1 MKHEKIS
8 IKWKIFFYLLVF
20 TGILLTVLWLVQI
33 CYLDKFYKK
42 IKSQEAL
49 ELTSEVIAVLQS
61 DSQNIEEQI
70 DALAAQNNMI
80 VFVTDTD
87 GNTIYSAE
95 YIPNS
100 RLCEMP
106 QEMIQKLYEAAKSKG
121 GSTKLEFE
129 GDIGKNDFQNPQDVM
144 NPDAAADAAGAGNI
158 PDAADV
164 TGAGAENAPDAAAG
178 ATGAGNSPDAADV
191 AGAGAE
197 NAPGAAN
204 GAEQETAGMPVQN
217 GFMQNH
223 GQERIESVIYVN
235 VVSIDGSERILFVN
249 AQLTPVDATVNTLR
263 AELVWITV
271 IMIVLSLGI
280 ALLISR
286 KVSRSLIGLNAS
298 AKEMAG
304 GNFDVHFDGTDYR
317 EVAELSDTLN
327 MTARELG
334 KSERLRRELIANV
347 SHDLRTPLT
356 MIIAYAEVMRDL
368 PGENSPENVQVVIDE
383 AERLTNLVNDMLD
396 ISKLQAGVL
405 EKNVTV
411 YNLTESIQSVFARYN
426 KLKEQDGY
434 KIDFSYDQMVMVE
447 ADEYKIFQ
455 VIYNLVNNAINYTG
469 DDKQIWVR
477 QIVRE
482 DGYVRIEVTDSGE
495 GIAPEA
501 LPYVWDR
508 YYKVDKTH
516 KRAVMGTGL
525 GLSIVKNIL
534 ELHDARYGVESE
546 VGKGST
552 FWFEL
557 KVYQIV

>member
-8 IKWKIFFYLLVF
+8 IKWKIFLYLLVF
-20 TGILLTVLWLVQI
+20 VGILLVLLWLIQI
-33 CYLDKFYKK
+33 CYLDTLYKG
-42 IKSQEAL
+42 IRTRETEAF
-49 ELTSEVIAVLQS
+49 TSEVISVLQS
-61 DSQNIEEQI
+61 DSANIQEQI
-70 DALAAQNNMI
+70 DALAAQKNMI
-80 VFVTDTD
+80 VYVGDVE
-87 GNTIYSAE
+87 GNVIYSAE

-100 RLCEMP
+100 RLDSMSKEA
-106 QEMIQKLYEAAKSKG
+106 LLRFYEQAKKNGGAAKV
-121 GSTKLEFE
+121 EFE
-129 GDIGKNDFQNPQDVM
+129 GGISKVFADMAWHDMPAEEENPVGEGD
-144 NPDAAADAAGAGNI
+144 PADMDMPAG
-158 PDAADV
+158 V
-164 TGAGAENAPDAAAG
+164 
-178 ATGAGNSPDAADV
+178 
-191 AGAGAE
+191 
-197 NAPGAAN
+197 
-204 GAEQETAGMPVQN
+204 
-217 GFMQNH
+217 MQNH
-223 GQERIESVIYVN
+223 EQERAQSVIYANIVP
-235 VVSIDGSERILFVN
+235 IGGDDCILLVN

-263 AELVWITV
+263 VELVWITIV
-271 IMIVLSLGI
+271 MIVLSLVI

-286 KVSRSLIGLNAS
+286 QVSKSLIRINAS

-304 GNFDVHFDGTDYR
+304 GNLTVHFEGKDYR

-327 MTARELG
+327 MTARELE

-368 PGENSPENVQVVIDE
+368 PGENSPENLQVVIDE

-405 EKNVTV
+405 EKRTSV
-411 YNLTESIQSVFARYN
+411 YNLTESIESVLERYN
-426 KLKEQDGY
+426 KLKEQEGY
-434 KIDFSYDQMVMVE
+434 AISFSYNRKVMVE
-447 ADEYKIFQ
+447 ADEDKIFQ

-469 DDKQIWVR
+469 EDRQIWVR
-477 QIVRE
+477 QCVK
-482 DGYVRIEVTDSGE
+482 DNGYVRIEVTDSGE

-534 ELHDARYGVESE
+534 ELHGARYGVESGQG
-546 VGKGST
+546 VGST

-557 KVYQIV
+557 KMDQP

>member
-144 NPDAAADAAGAGNI
+144 NPDATGEGNI
-158 PDAADV
+158 SDV
-164 TGAGAENAPDAAAG
+164 
-178 ATGAGNSPDAADV
+178 ADV

-204 GAEQETAGMPVQN
+204 GAEQETAGMPAEN

-235 VVSIDGSERILFVN
+235 VVSIDGNERILFVN

-477 QIVRE
+477 QIMRE

-552 FWFEL
+552 FWFVIRDVKTDSTESSSSSS
-557 KVYQIV
+557 KK

>member
-106 QEMIQKLYEAAKSKG
+106 QEMIQKLYEDARSRG

-144 NPDAAADAAGAGNI
+144 S
-158 PDAADV
+158 PDAADA
-164 TGAGAENAPDAAAG
+164 TGAGNTLDAADGTRAGAENAPDAAA
-178 ATGAGNSPDAADV
+178 DA
-191 AGAGAE
+191 AGAE
-197 NAPGAAN
+197 NAPDAAD
-204 GAEQETAGMPVQN
+204 GAEQEAVGMPVEN

-405 EKNVTV
+405 EKNATI

>member
-106 QEMIQKLYEAAKSKG
+106 QEMIQKLYEDARSRG

-144 NPDAAADAAGAGNI
+144 S
-158 PDAADV
+158 PDAADA
-164 TGAGAENAPDAAAG
+164 TGAGNTLDAADGTRAGAENAPDAAA
-178 ATGAGNSPDAADV
+178 DA
-191 AGAGAE
+191 AGAE
-197 NAPGAAN
+197 NAPDAAD
-204 GAEQETAGMPVQN
+204 GAEQEAVGMPVEN

-304 GNFDVHFDGTDYR
+304 GNFDVHFNGTDYR

-405 EKNVTV
+405 EKNATI

>member
-106 QEMIQKLYEAAKSKG
+106 QEMIQKLYEDARSRG

-144 NPDAAADAAGAGNI
+144 S
-158 PDAADV
+158 PDAADA
-164 TGAGAENAPDAAAG
+164 TGAGNTLDAADGTRAGAENAPDAAA
-178 ATGAGNSPDAADV
+178 DA
-191 AGAGAE
+191 AGAE
-197 NAPGAAN
+197 NAPDAAD
-204 GAEQETAGMPVQN
+204 GAEQEAVGMPVEN

-405 EKNVTV
+405 EKNATI

-516 KRAVMGTGL
+516 KRTVMGTGL

>member
-106 QEMIQKLYEAAKSKG
+106 QEMIQKLYEDARSRG

-144 NPDAAADAAGAGNI
+144 S
-158 PDAADV
+158 PDAADA
-164 TGAGAENAPDAAAG
+164 TGAGNTLDAADGTRAGAENAPDAAA
-178 ATGAGNSPDAADV
+178 DA
-191 AGAGAE
+191 AGAE
-197 NAPGAAN
+197 NAPDAAD
-204 GAEQETAGMPVQN
+204 GAEQEAVGMPVEN

-286 KVSRSLIGLNAS
+286 KVSRSLIGLSAS

-405 EKNVTV
+405 EKNATI

-495 GIAPEA
+495 GIAPAA

>member
-1 MKHEKIS
+1 MKNQYQMENLFLS
-8 IKWKIFFYLLVF
+8 SGVYRNP
-20 TGILLTVLWLVQI
+20 LTVLWLVQI

-144 NPDAAADAAGAGNI
+144 NPDATGSGNI
-158 PDAADV
+158 
-164 TGAGAENAPDAAAG
+164 
-178 ATGAGNSPDAADV
+178 SDAADV

-204 GAEQETAGMPVQN
+204 GAEQETAGMPAEN

-235 VVSIDGSERILFVN
+235 VVSIDGNERILFVN

-317 EVAELSDTLN
+317 EVAELSDTPN
-327 MTARELG
+327 MTAREL
-334 KSERLRRELIANV
+334 ERAKRRRELIANV

-368 PGENSPENVQVVIDE
+368 PGRILRKMCRWS
-383 AERLTNLVNDMLD
+383 LT
-396 ISKLQAGVL
+396 
-405 EKNVTV
+405 
-411 YNLTESIQSVFARYN
+411 R
-426 KLKEQDGY
+426 
-434 KIDFSYDQMVMVE
+434 
-447 ADEYKIFQ
+447 
-455 VIYNLVNNAINYTG
+455 
-469 DDKQIWVR
+469 R
-477 QIVRE
+477 
-482 DGYVRIEVTDSGE
+482 SG
-495 GIAPEA
+495 
-501 LPYVWDR
+501 
-508 YYKVDKTH
+508 
-516 KRAVMGTGL
+516 
-525 GLSIVKNIL
+525 
-534 ELHDARYGVESE
+534 
-546 VGKGST
+546 
-552 FWFEL
+552 
-557 KVYQIV
+557 

>member
-106 QEMIQKLYEAAKSKG
+106 QEMIQKLYEDARSRG

-144 NPDAAADAAGAGNI
+144 SPDAADATGAGNTLDAADGTRAGEENAPDAAADAAGA
-158 PDAADV
+158 
-164 TGAGAENAPDAAAG
+164 ENAPDAA
-178 ATGAGNSPDAADV
+178 D
-191 AGAGAE
+191 
-197 NAPGAAN
+197 
-204 GAEQETAGMPVQN
+204 GAEQEAVGMPVEN

-405 EKNVTV
+405 EKNATI

-482 DGYVRIEVTDSGE
+482 DGYERIEVTDSGE

>member
-106 QEMIQKLYEAAKSKG
+106 QEMIQKLYEDARSRG

-144 NPDAAADAAGAGNI
+144 S
-158 PDAADV
+158 PDAADA
-164 TGAGAENAPDAAAG
+164 TGAGNTLDAADGTRAGAENAPDVAADAAGAENAPDAA
-178 ATGAGNSPDAADV
+178 D
-191 AGAGAE
+191 
-197 NAPGAAN
+197 
-204 GAEQETAGMPVQN
+204 GAEQEAVGMPVEN

-405 EKNVTV
+405 EKNATI

-477 QIVRE
+477 QIVRK

>member
-106 QEMIQKLYEAAKSKG
+106 QEMIQKLYEDARSRG

-144 NPDAAADAAGAGNI
+144 S
-158 PDAADV
+158 PDAADA
-164 TGAGAENAPDAAAG
+164 TGAGNTLDAADGTRAGAENAPDAAA
-178 ATGAGNSPDAADV
+178 DA
-191 AGAGAE
+191 AGAE
-197 NAPGAAN
+197 NAPDAAD
-204 GAEQETAGMPVQN
+204 GAEQEAVGMPVEN

-405 EKNVTV
+405 EKNATI

-477 QIVRE
+477 QIVRK